1 MSQVPGRMAPPPGHV
16 VSSPSWGPEP
26 VIPYR
31 MVAIVCAAAML
42 LLRACCPAA
51 DAFPL
56 RFGQPDNQTDNPA
69 VGQLGRQVAPNQPF
83 TQPFTTTSHH
93 KMGLGKTNSLQT
105 STPSHRGGGGIGQK
119 PMASR
124 PQPPT
129 HRGGVGGLKPLA
141 YRPLGQS
148 QWPAHPNP
156 QPTGGVGGV

>member
-1 MSQVPGRMAPPPGHV
+1 MKPGAWNIYVPGPRSNGPPPGHV

-51 DAFPL
+51 DAFPQSGCRL
-56 RFGQPDNQTDNPA
+56 AAATNDWPAGWIGQPDNQTDNPA
-69 VGQLGRQVAPNQPF
+69 VRQLGRQAAPNQPF

-129 HRGGVGGLKPLA
+129 HRGG
-141 YRPLGQS
+141 
-148 QWPAHPNP
+148 
-156 QPTGGVGGV
+156 